1 MLVLTNQV
9 AYWVV
14 TRLSTLTGQHAV
26 EQGVAGGAGYTA
38 YSNAYQLWVVPQGII
53 TVSAR
58 HRADAADERAAAD
71 GRPRRGASRRLLR
84 AADDAPPSSCPPPVR
99 CSRSR
104 RG

>member
-26 EQGVAGGAGYTA
+26 EQGVAGGVGYTA
-38 YSNAYQLWVVPQGII
+38 YSYAYQLWVVPQGIV
-53 TVSAR
+53 TVSLVTALMPR
-58 HRADAADERAAAD
+58 MSRAAAEEISP
-71 GRPRRGASRRLLR
+71 GCVAMSPTRCVRRPRWW
-84 AADDAPPSSCPPPVR
+84 CPHRVR